1 MANITDPTAIKF
13 SNEQIRPIA
22 DRFMKLYYASKAASA
37 DWTAKGLG
45 ALFPNDSSLVVDGSA
60 TDGRTPITGGDVNI
74 IVSHLNTLIADLEAS
89 SNLKRNQ
96 IDKVAVN
103 PLP

>member
-1 MANITDPTAIKF
+1 MPEITDPQAIKF
-13 SNEQIRPIA
+13 CNEQIRPIA
-22 DRFMKLYYASKAASA
+22 DRFMQLYWAGKSAAA
-37 DWTAKGLG
+37 DFTADDLAG
-45 ALFPNDSSLVVDGSA
+45 LFPNDDSIVVDGSA
-60 TDGRTPITGGDVNI
+60 QDGRTPITGADVNI
-74 IVSHLNTLIADLEAS
+74 MLSHINAYAADMEAT